1 DWTSGIS
8 FSPLLFPFR
17 TSPLISLDQTIS
29 LHSTGTKKKK
39 KKNHQSPPSVSLHRV
54 SALVEDGCLH
64 RLCYALRHCLHLIRK
79 VMELESNTTGRG
91 GGGGRGMSKST
102 KKVLLIVNCILLSLG
117 SACGPLVLRLYFLK
131 GGKGV
136 WISAGLETAGWP
148 FVLVALLASY
158 LYRRRTDGPG
168 PEPTKVSFITWRLFL
183 ASAVLGLL
191 TGLDDYL
198 YASGVSYLPV
208 STSSLIIASQ
218 LAFTAVFAFL
228 LVKQKFTAFSVNA
241 VFLLCLGAGV
251 LAMHA
256 SGDKLANET
265 KGQYFMGFFMT
276 VGAAVLYGF
285 VLPAIE
291 LTYSKA
297 RQNVTYT
304 LVMEMQMV
312 MSLFATLF
320 NVVGMIFHHEIQTMP
335 KEASEFELGKV
346 GYCMVLIATAL
357 VWQCFFVGAV
367 GVVSCGSSLLS
378 GVLIATFLPVT
389 EILAVFIYHEPFG
402 AEKAI
407 ALVLS
412 IWGFISYFY
421 GEYKHT
427 KKSTHTSE

>member
-1 DWTSGIS
+1 
-8 FSPLLFPFR
+8 
-17 TSPLISLDQTIS
+17 
-29 LHSTGTKKKK
+29 
-39 KKNHQSPPSVSLHRV
+39 
-54 SALVEDGCLH
+54 
-64 RLCYALRHCLHLIRK
+64 
-79 VMELESNTTGRG
+79 
-91 GGGGRGMSKST
+91 MSKST

-158 LYRRRTDGPG
+158 LYRRRANGPG

-183 ASAVLGLL
+183 ASAV
-191 TGLDDYL
+191 
-198 YASGVSYLPV
+198 
-208 STSSLIIASQ
+208 
-218 LAFTAVFAFL
+218 
-228 LVKQKFTAFSVNA
+228 VKQKFTAFSVNA

-256 SGDKLANET
+256 SGDKPANET
-265 KGQYFMGFFMT
+265 KGQYFLGFFMT

-320 NVVGMIFHHEIQTMP
+320 NVVGMITMP

-378 GVLIATFLPVT
+378 
-389 EILAVFIYHEPFG
+389 AVFIYHEPFG

-427 KKSTHTSE
+427 KKSTHTAE